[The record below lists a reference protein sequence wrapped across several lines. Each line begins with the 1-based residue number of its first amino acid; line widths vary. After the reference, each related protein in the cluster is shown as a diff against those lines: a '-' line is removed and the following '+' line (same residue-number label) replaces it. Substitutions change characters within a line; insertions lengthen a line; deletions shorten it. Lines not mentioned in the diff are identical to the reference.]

1 MNVNFTIKL
10 GEGSNKNFLVYMS
23 TELAKK
29 LEYEL
34 IDTDEIMWTF
44 KKGETA
50 LFICHGEMIKEPYK
64 VEEEYYEDTYKSRK
78 KTRTVTKYR
87 ENLVKDRLLLKMV
100 GIDSI
105 DSVNAIFDIA
115 NKYADLIIDERKELD
130 DSDTMDELTELLN
143 DEVAATVE

>member
-23 TELAKK
+23 TELDKK
-29 LEYEL
+29 LKYEL

-50 LFICHGEMIKEPYK
+50 LFICHGEKIQEPYK
-64 VEEEYYEDTYKSRK
+64 VEEEYYDDTYKSRK

-87 ENLVKDRLLLKMV
+87 EKLVKDRLLLKMV
-100 GIDSI
+100 DIDSI
-105 DSVNAIFDIA
+105 YSVNAIFDIA

-130 DSDTMDELTELLN
+130 DSDTVDELTELLN